1 MHQTKMVSALLTVAV
16 MTTAPAFS
24 AAQSPAPARPQPAA
38 STDVDTPT
46 PLTTK
51 TVSGKGVKSRVSY
64 FYGFT
69 ADAGTVI
76 LTGTGKNAPSGM
88 VNALGT
94 EILTANAERLCSIFL
109 GNTNQDKTETANCS
123 VDKAQPLILRIDLD
137 EETID
142 YKVEVA
148 GPVKLAAAGSVTAA
162 APPAAGP
169 GSTDIDAPTA
179 MRGPTVTGVGTKQM
193 TSYYY
198 SFNAGP
204 GEFRIIADGKNEP
217 VGVAQ
222 ALQLRVMNLRSE
234 EVCEVNLG
242 NVTRDAR
249 EIATCRLEKREPLIL
264 RVNIDPN
271 TIDWRARVDG
281 AVDFDPYTP
290 PKIIT
295 IALNEQVLFDSGQAV
310 LKPESRQTLHEA
322 ADRVKKFPTAVV
334 TVAGHT
340 DNVGSD
346 AANLKLSEAR
356 AAAVRDFFVQQES
369 IPAARLAVKG
379 HGKTMP
385 VADNTTDEGR
395 ARNRRVEVVIAPQ

>member
-1 MHQTKMVSALLTVAV
+1 MHQTKMLPALLFLAAI
-16 MTTAPAFS
+16 TAA
-24 AAQSPAPARPQPAA
+24 AAQQPVA

-64 FYGFT
+64 FYGFA

-88 VNALGT
+88 ANALGA
-94 EILTANAERLCSIFL
+94 EVLTATNADKLCDINL

-142 YKVEVA
+142 YKVELA
-148 GPVKLAAAGSVTAA
+148 GPVKLAAAGTATAA
-162 APPAAGP
+162 AQPAAGA
-169 GSTDIDAPTA
+169 GSTDIDAPTP
-179 MRGPTVTGVGTKQM
+179 MSGPTVRGVGTKQM

-234 EVCEVNLG
+234 EICEVNLG

-249 EIATCRLEKREPLIL
+249 EIATCRLDKRESLIL

-290 PKIIT
+290 PKVIT
-295 IALNEQVLFDSGQAV
+295 IALNEQVLFDSGEAV

-322 ADRVKKFPTAVV
+322 AVRVKKFPTAVV

-340 DNVGSD
+340 DNVGGD

-356 AAAVRDFFVQQES
+356 AAAVKDFFVQQES

-385 VADNTTDEGR
+385 VAENTTAEGR

>member
-1 MHQTKMVSALLTVAV
+1 MHLTKMVSALLTVAM
-16 MTTAPAFS
+16 MTAA
-24 AAQSPAPARPQPAA
+24 AAQQPVA

-51 TVSGKGVKSRVSY
+51 TISGKGTKARVSY
-64 FYGFT
+64 FYGF
-69 ADAGTVI
+69 AAEPGTVV

-88 VNALGT
+88 SNALGT

-109 GNTNQDKTETANCS
+109 GNTNQDKTEAANCS

-142 YKVEVA
+142 YKVEIA
-148 GPVKLAAAGSVTAA
+148 GPVKLAAAGTATA
-162 APPAAGP
+162 VAQPAAGA
-169 GSTDIDAPTA
+169 GSTDIDAPTS
-179 MRGPTVTGVGTKQM
+179 MRGPTVAGVGTKQM

-198 SFNAGP
+198 AFNAGP

-234 EVCEVNLG
+234 EICEVNLG

-249 EIATCRLEKREPLIL
+249 EIATCRLDKRESLIL

-281 AVDFDPYTP
+281 AVDFEAYTA
-290 PKIIT
+290 PKVIT

-322 ADRVKKFPTAVV
+322 AVRVKNFPTAVV

-346 AANLKLSEAR
+346 AANLKLSQAR
-356 AAAVRDFFVQQES
+356 AAAVKDYFVQQES
-369 IPAARLAVKG
+369 IPAARLDVKG
-379 HGKTMP
+379 HGTTMP
-385 VADNTTDEGR
+385 VADNATPEGR
-395 ARNRRVEVVIAPQ
+395 ARNRRVEVVIAPK